1 MRRFGAHVHKKEM
14 GLEVALKAS
23 LHFQHHCCPMC
34 SVWFLCFLLAG
45 LGDEGEEGV
54 SRRETCVRQQL

>member
-45 LGDEGEEGV
+45 LGDEGEE
-54 SRRETCVRQQL
+54 